1 MLALGT
7 VLPQQVKDLIT
18 KIGTNNVMLVEEK
31 PGDKLLPG
39 AGLLPPA
46 VGSKL
51 TIRNALIGAGAA
63 TGIYIVYALLTAP
76 PKKTS
81 MFPSSK
87 PISGARRRRR

>member
-7 VLPQQVKDLIT
+7 TAVLPANVRDLINRTDIQTLAVKD
-18 KIGTNNVMLVEEK
+18 MD
-31 PGDKLLPG
+31 GDTLLPG
-39 AGLLPPA
+39 AGLLPAA

-51 TIRNALIGAGAA
+51 TIRNALIGAGAV

-81 MFPSSK
+81 MFPSK
-87 PISGARRRRR
+87 PVSGPRRRRR